1 MLYID
6 CGHTAA
12 GPHYTGI
19 QRYVRHTLRHAHALL
34 GADAVRA
41 LAAGPGGWTC
51 LPRLPGHPLEGLP
64 PLELRGGTPRFDGNT
79 HVLLADRFWHTGAWD
94 ALDSLLASPARISVV
109 VYDLLS
115 MQQPEW
121 FDQGVGARF
130 GRYLRRV
137 LPRADRIVCLSSAV
151 AAELAAWMAAQR
163 IAGAG
168 AGAGAG
174 AAISVVPPG
183 HRVWHGEPE
192 APPGLPAAWVDGR
205 TPFVLQV
212 GTVEPRKNHALT
224 LAAVQRLWDRGADIG
239 CLFIGQRG
247 WLMQSFG
254 EALARLPQWQRQLR
268 WLTEC
273 PDAQLEW
280 CYRHAAAVV
289 YPSAG
294 EGYGLPLAE
303 AACAG
308 AAVVASDTP
317 VHREVRHRLPPGATV
332 TLCAAEA
339 AAVGRALQAA
349 LAEHR
354 PARGRGPGRDWRAAT
369 DELLAS
375 LGLRGRSRSDQVEH
389 AVLDRP
395 DHVGLVL
402 G

>member
-12 GPHYTGI
+12 GAHYTGI

-34 GADAVRA
+34 GAASVGA
-41 LAAGPGGWTC
+41 LAAGPAGWRC
-51 LPRLPGHPLEGLP
+51 LPRLPAHPLEGLP
-64 PLELRGGTPRFDGNT
+64 PLELCADIPTFDRDS
-79 HVLLADRFWHTGAWD
+79 HVFLADRFWHTGAWD

-115 MQQPEW
+115 LQQPGW
-121 FDQGVGARF
+121 FDPGVGERF
-130 GRYLRRV
+130 SRYLRKV
-137 LPRADRIVCLSSAV
+137 LPRAEHIVCLSSAV
-151 AAELAAWMAAQR
+151 GCDLVAWMESQG
-163 IAGAG
+163 IAEAP
-168 AGAGAG
+168 
-174 AAISVVPPG
+174 ISVIAPG
-183 HRVWHGEPE
+183 HRIWHGEPK
-192 APPGLPAAWVDGR
+192 APPGLPAEWIDGR

-212 GTVEPRKNHALT
+212 GTLEPRKNHTLT
-224 LAAVQRLWDRGADIG
+224 LAAVQRQWDRGADVG

-247 WLMQSFG
+247 WLMESFG
-254 EALARLPQWQRQLR
+254 EALARLPQWQRQIR

-273 PDAQLEW
+273 PDSQLEW

-317 VHREVRHRLPPGATV
+317 VHREISHLLSASSKV
-332 TLCAAEA
+332 TLCPAEP
-339 AAVGRALQAA
+339 VALDHA
-349 LAEHR
+349 LKATLAQPR
-354 PARGRGPGRDWRAAT
+354 PKSGSGHGRDWRAAT
-369 DELLAS
+369 AELLAS
-375 LGLRGRSRSDQVEH
+375 LGLRGPGRSDD
-389 AVLDRP
+389 VLHPVFDRA

>member
-12 GPHYTGI
+12 GAHYTGI
-19 QRYVRHTLRHAHALL
+19 QRYVRRTLRHAHALL
-34 GADAVRA
+34 GAASVRA
-41 LAAGPGGWTC
+41 LAVGPAGWTC
-51 LPRLPGHPLEGLP
+51 LPRLPEHPLEGLP
-64 PLELRGGTPRFDGNT
+64 ALELCTGAPSFDRNS
-79 HVLLADRFWHTGAWD
+79 HVFLADRFWHTGAWD
-94 ALDSLLASPARISVV
+94 ALDLLLASPARISVV

-115 MQQPEW
+115 MQQPGW
-121 FDQGVGARF
+121 FDHGVGERF
-130 GRYLRRV
+130 GRYLRKV
-137 LPRADRIVCLSSAV
+137 LPRADHIVCLSRAV
-151 AAELAAWMAAQR
+151 AADLAAWMDAQ
-163 IAGAG
+163 GV
-168 AGAGAG
+168 AG
-174 AAISVVPPG
+174 AAISVIAPG
-183 HRVWHGEPE
+183 HRVWHGQPE
-192 APPGLPAAWVDGR
+192 APSGLPLDWVHGR

-224 LAAVQRLWDRGADIG
+224 LAAVQRQWDRGIDVG

-247 WLMQSFG
+247 WLMESF
-254 EALARLPQWQRQLR
+254 ADTLARLPQWQRQMV

-273 PDAQLEW
+273 PDSQLEW

-317 VHREVRHRLPPGATV
+317 VHREISHLLAPGARV
-332 TLCAAEA
+332 TLCAGEPLAL
-339 AAVGRALQAA
+339 GRAVEAA
-349 LAEHR
+349 LADHR
-354 PARGRGPGRDWRAAT
+354 TAGGSSHGRDWHAAT
-369 DELLAS
+369 SELLSS
-375 LGLRGRSRSDQVEH
+375 LGLRGRGRSDQVLH
-389 AVLDRP
+389 AVFDRA